1 MPSVL
6 EIEEAVARDLIQDA
20 WVKGDL
26 YYKLQDHQLDIY
38 GFLKSRSSLTCVLAL
53 SRRIGKTHVCF
64 IGDTEQSIRKPG
76 SRIAYFYPTLKQGK
90 HIIFPIADIVFED
103 APSGVAAV
111 WSEQDSCYVFP
122 NNSKIYIF
130 GCDTMRD
137 IDRHRGPKYSSIRID
152 ECGVHHYLDYLYK
165 SVLLPTLL
173 TMKEKP
179 LITFMGTP
187 ALSTEH
193 QFKYIWDSNQ
203 LKGNF
208 MLRTINDN
216 TSITLETKEEF
227 IEESGG
233 YESTET
239 RREYFCEWVTDSE
252 YAVIP
257 EWRDHFIEET
267 ERTEY
272 YQFYDVY
279 CAMDIGGRDKTAI
292 IWGYYDFKKAS
303 LIVEHEAILTG
314 QDTTPSKIA
323 DAIREIES
331 IYYPGKR
338 IKRWADNNAV
348 IILQDLSL
356 SHKIHFN
363 PTSKDLKLAM
373 VADARTMIGA
383 GRIILHPRTIELAGC
398 LRSAIW
404 DKTKTTFT
412 RSGLFGHFDALDALI
427 YLIRNLD
434 EITNPIPSLYKVD
447 IPNVFGYERLKQNK
461 TNDNIKKAFARK

>member
-1 MPSVL
+1 MPSVV
-6 EIEEAVARDLIQDA
+6 EIEEAVAKDLIQDA
-20 WVKGDL
+20 WAKGDL
-26 YYKLQDHQLDIY
+26 YYKLQDHQLEIY
-38 GFLKSRSSLTCVLAL
+38 DFLKSRTGLTCVALL
-53 SRRIGKTHVCF
+53 SRRFGKTHVCY
-64 IGDTEQSIRKPG
+64 IQDVEQSIQKPG

-90 HIIFPIADIVFED
+90 QIIFPIADIVFED
-103 APSGVAAV
+103 APSGVSAV
-111 WSEQDSCYVFP
+111 WSEQDSCYTFP
-122 NNSKIYIF
+122 NDSKIYIF

-137 IDRHRGPKYSSIRID
+137 IDRHRGPRYSSIRID
-152 ECGVHHYLDYLYK
+152 EAGVHHYLKYLYK

-193 QFKYIWDSNQ
+193 EFKDIYESNQ
-203 LKGNF
+203 LKGDAI
-208 MLRTINDN
+208 RKTIMDN
-216 TSITLETKEEF
+216 TSVSAQTRDEF
-227 IEESGG
+227 IAESGG

-257 EWRDHFIEET
+257 EWREHFIEET

-279 CAMDIGGRDKTAI
+279 CSMDIGGRDKTAI
-292 IWGYYDFKKAS
+292 VWGYYDFKRAR
-303 LIVEHEAILTG
+303 LIIEHEAILTG

-323 DAIREIES
+323 DAVREIENL
-331 IYYPGKR
+331 YYPGKR
-338 IKRWADNNAV
+338 IKRWADNNNV
-348 IILQDLSL
+348 ILLQDLSL
-356 SHKIHFN
+356 THKINFN
-363 PTSKDLKLAM
+363 PTGKDLKLAM

-383 GRIILHPRTIELAGC
+383 ERVILHPRVIEVAGC

-404 DKTKTTFT
+404 DKTKTTFM
-412 RSGLFGHFDALDALI
+412 RSGLYGHFDALDALI

-434 EITNPIPSLYKVD
+434 EVTNPIPYLYNVD
-447 IPNVFGYERLKQNK
+447 TANTAKYERLKEINGYDK
-461 TNDNIKKAFARK
+461 LKKALRK